1 MVIKKQSVFAMIIV
15 LFPLCY
21 LFRNIEVLSYYD
33 ELVGM
38 IATAY
43 VIMLLLKGQLIK
55 NDLYICICLTIIT
68 IIGAISNI
76 VSGITSNIF
85 AIVVD
90 AMWLWKT
97 FACYIAF
104 KYIGSRPRYRE
115 EIVRNLVFL
124 AKFSIIIIFA
134 TSIIGEVIN
143 IGVTSDYTLYGI
155 RQFVFWGNSLQA
167 GWLLFCA
174 LLILASYN
182 IGSSRF
188 RRYYIMAIIPAIL
201 TFSSLIYCFFF
212 VATVL
217 LLILRESTVFKKKY
231 IVLLAVGIALF
242 TFADIQN
249 YFMSDSVRMKL
260 IQGGIITANKYF
272 PLGSG
277 FATYG
282 SEMASRYYSQVYVDL
297 GWENMWG
304 LGRTYNQYLNDNFF
318 AGILGE
324 FGYIGFL
331 VYLFALYFL
340 FKEANSILLNRRER
354 CIAVAIV
361 LTIAVVMIGS
371 ASAKSVMGVCTFS
384 VLGIICSKNIYLY
397 DQKG

>member
-143 IGVTSDYTLYGI
+143 IGVTSD
-155 RQFVFWGNSLQA
+155 
-167 GWLLFCA
+167 
-174 LLILASYN
+174 
-182 IGSSRF
+182 
-188 RRYYIMAIIPAIL
+188 
-201 TFSSLIYCFFF
+201 
-212 VATVL
+212 
-217 LLILRESTVFKKKY
+217 
-231 IVLLAVGIALF
+231 
-242 TFADIQN
+242 
-249 YFMSDSVRMKL
+249 
-260 IQGGIITANKYF
+260 
-272 PLGSG
+272 
-277 FATYG
+277 
-282 SEMASRYYSQVYVDL
+282 
-297 GWENMWG
+297 
-304 LGRTYNQYLNDNFF
+304 
-318 AGILGE
+318 
-324 FGYIGFL
+324 
-331 VYLFALYFL
+331 
-340 FKEANSILLNRRER
+340 
-354 CIAVAIV
+354 
-361 LTIAVVMIGS
+361 
-371 ASAKSVMGVCTFS
+371 
-384 VLGIICSKNIYLY
+384 
-397 DQKG
+397 